1 VRYTALLDAN
11 VLVPYT
17 LTDVLLRLA
26 EAGFYRPLWS
36 VEVLGETERTLAHM
50 DPGLESAKFR
60 DRLAAMDRSFTDAS
74 VTGWE
79 SLVESFDLPD
89 PGDRHVVAAAVVG
102 GADAIVTAN
111 LNDFPDHALG
121 AFDLVAIHPD
131 DFLLDQWDLNP
142 DLAAQVLREQ
152 LRPANDLRSPCP
164 TSLASS
170 HVRAHHNS
178 PPAPRPCVT
187 RAPELTKVS
196 EPRPASCPGQRGSDP
211 AASGISSPFQTEHHH
226 IVLVQQHTVG
236 VHRRNSSGACGV
248 LGELVDELLQLSEPR
263 VIGAENARYPLGRL
277 GGIASTAAEQAF
289 DVGPILAPIGQHL
302 EHHQVGR
309 GKRLDLGSKK
319 DGGLGALDDKVMKRR
334 VLGQEQVDRGS

>member
-1 VRYTALLDAN
+1 MRYTALLDAN

-26 EAGFYRPLWS
+26 EAGFYRPPWS
-36 VEVLGETERTLAHM
+36 AEVLGETERTLAHM
-50 DPGLESAKFR
+50 YPGLDSAKFR

-142 DLAAQVLREQ
+142 DLAAQVLRDAATARQ
-152 LRPANDLRSPCP
+152 RPE
-164 TSLASS
+164 
-170 HVRAHHNS
+170 
-178 PPAPRPCVT
+178 VT
-187 RAPELTKVS
+187 VS
-196 EPRPASCPGQRGSDP
+196 D
-211 AASGISSPFQTEHHH
+211 I
-226 IVLVQQHTVG
+226 
-236 VHRRNSSGACGV
+236 
-248 LGELVDELLQLSEPR
+248 
-263 VIGAENARYPLGRL
+263 
-277 GGIASTAAEQAF
+277 
-289 DVGPILAPIGQHL
+289 
-302 EHHQVGR
+302 
-309 GKRLDLGSKK
+309 
-319 DGGLGALDDKVMKRR
+319 
-334 VLGQEQVDRGS
+334 LGQLTRSCAPKFSARAAAVLHPTA